1 MKYKIEINGNTV
13 KLNFN
18 CNDFVFRC
26 KLLIKE
32 RYGSVELWDKENKG
46 YKLSIYKHI
55 DDMIFCVMITMEE
68 DHYNA
73 RASYWHSFGNL
84 FDESSFSLESK
95 VNETIDVIKKV
106 CLDQYKLFTEGK

>member
-1 MKYKIEINGNTV
+1 MKYKVEIKGDTV

-18 CNDFVFRC
+18 SGDFVFRC

-32 RYGSVELWDKENKG
+32 KYGSVELWDKENKG

-55 DDMIFCVMITMEE
+55 DDMIFCVMTTM
-68 DHYNA
+68 DGDRYNT

-84 FDESSFSLESK
+84 FDDSPFSLENK
-95 VNETIDVIKKV
+95 INETIDVIETV